1 MTTDQIHALLHPTS
15 IAVIGASN
23 NAEKIG
29 YAVVHNLQESG
40 YQGKIYPINPNSEE
54 IQGLKTYPR
63 VTEVPG
69 AVDAAIIVVP
79 AKYVLDVTKDCGEK
93 GVKVLLVI
101 ASGFSEVGREDLE
114 EKLVATATQSGM
126 RVLGPNIVGVLS
138 NAENMNAS
146 FAGFLPYPGEASL
159 ISQSGA
165 LLVALDAATYTRG
178 IGFNEMVSIGNMSDI
193 QFSDLIE
200 FMGQD
205 EATKCISLYIESI
218 NDGRRFIDTCR
229 KIRKPILAL
238 KAGKSKRGAAAAA
251 SHTGSLTGATKVY
264 DAAFEMAGVIQASDV
279 NNLFDR
285 TLALSLQPAMQGDN
299 LVILTNGGGVGVLA
313 ADAAEQFGIPATEIP
328 QDLQEGL
335 MNYIP
340 DYGSARN
347 PIDMTG
353 MANTD
358 RFYQA
363 TKLAFSHPWVDG
375 LTVLICETE
384 LLDLVEIVKGIHRA
398 VEESGIKDKP
408 IALALVGGDRS
419 VEARNWI
426 IKHGIPAYYSP
437 DLTINAMAALRDQAR
452 FRAFTSNPISPEVKV
467 SSSAARE
474 VISRARQ
481 KGVPGL
487 TEIES
492 QQIFKAYGLPV
503 VQTRLAMSEEEAL
516 AAAQEIGYP
525 VVMKIVSPDILHKS
539 DAGGVTVGVQNDQA
553 LKKAYQSIL
562 ENAKNFNADA
572 VIEGI
577 AVQEM
582 APSGTEVIIGSL
594 NDPTFGPTV
603 MFGLGGIFVE
613 ILKDITFR
621 VAPISPQQAK
631 TMLKDIR
638 SAAIFDGV
646 RGQAP
651 LDSDALAETISRY
664 SHMVADLGG
673 DIAET
678 DANPCI
684 VYEQGQ
690 GVKIVDARIIL
701 KQTQ

>member
-1 MTTDQIHALLHPTS
+1 MTSDQIHALLHPTS

-23 NAEKIG
+23 NSEKIG
-29 YAVVHNLQESG
+29 YAVVHNLKESG
-40 YQGKIYPINPNSEE
+40 YQGKVYPINPSSEE
-54 IQGLKTYPR
+54 IQGLKTYQK
-63 VTEVPG
+63 VKDVPG

-79 AKYVLDVTKDCGEK
+79 AKHVLDVTKDCGEK

-101 ASGFSEVGREDLE
+101 TSGFSEVGREDLE
-114 EKLVATATQSGM
+114 EKLVKTAKQYGM

-200 FMGQD
+200 LMGQD

-238 KAGKSKRGAAAAA
+238 KAGTSKRGAAAAA

-285 TLALSLQPAMQGDN
+285 TLALTLQPSMQGDN

-313 ADAAEQFGIPATEIP
+313 ADAAERFGIPATEIP

-335 MNYIP
+335 KNYIP
-340 DYGSARN
+340 DYGSAKN
-347 PIDMTG
+347 PVDMTG

-358 RFYQA
+358 RFYHA
-363 TKLAFSHPWVDG
+363 AKLTFSHPWVDG
-375 LTVLICETE
+375 LTILICETE

-398 VEESGIKDKP
+398 VEETGIKDKP
-408 IALALVGGDRS
+408 ITVALVGGDRS
-419 VEARNWI
+419 VKARNWI
-426 IKHGIPAYYSP
+426 IEHGIPAYYSP
-437 DLTINAMAALRDQAR
+437 DLTINAMAALREHAG
-452 FRAFTSNPISPEVKV
+452 FRAFTSNPLSPDGKISPK
-467 SSSAARE
+467 AARD

-481 KGVPGL
+481 KGYSRL

-492 QQIFKAYGLPV
+492 HQIFKAYGLPV
-503 VQTRLAMSEEEAL
+503 VETLLAMSEEEAL
-516 AAAQEIGYP
+516 TAAHEIAYP

-539 DAGGVTVGVQNDQA
+539 DAGGVKIDIRDDQA
-553 LKKAYQSIL
+553 LKKAYQSIFQ
-562 ENAKNFNADA
+562 NAEAFEADA
-572 VIEGI
+572 VIEGV

-582 APSGTEVIIGSL
+582 APSGTEVIIGSI

-621 VAPISPQQAK
+621 VAPISNQQAK
-631 TMLKDIR
+631 TMLEDIR
-638 SAAIFDGV
+638 SAAIFHGV
-646 RGQAP
+646 RGKAP
-651 LDSDALAETISRY
+651 LDREVLSETISRY
-664 SHMVADLGG
+664 SHMVADLGE

-684 VYEQGQ
+684 VYEEGK
-690 GVKIVDARIIL
+690 GVKIVDARVIL
-701 KQTQ
+701 KEA